1 MRTFKMRMLTLFVV
15 CLLAISPMTTFASTI
30 QPGGVV
36 APPIIIQKITIHTL
50 IVLDQVIIEGTDDHF
65 QWTENGAF
73 TEADIVELKAGI
85 DLSGEDDLFLQG
97 LYWDAKGNDELTV
110 GDVPENGDTLYIL
123 LTTIEPTVTPNPPQ
137 NPEGNTPQ
145 IPEQDPPQ
153 SPVNPP
159 QGNSGQGEEPIPQ
172 PETQEPATDVA
183 APKTGQSS
191 LVGLYVV
198 VLFAGAVFVAGV
210 RRKRRDFC

>member
-1 MRTFKMRMLTLFVV
+1 MRTFKMRMLTLMIV

-30 QPGGVV
+30 QPGGGI
-36 APPIIIQKITIHTL
+36 APSIITQKITIHTL

-65 QWTENGAF
+65 QWTANEAF
-73 TEADIVELKAGI
+73 AEADIVELKARI

-97 LYWDAKGNDELTV
+97 LFWDTNGNDELTV

-153 SPVNPP
+153 NPVNPP
-159 QGNSGQGEEPIPQ
+159 QDNSGQGEDPIPQ
-172 PETQEPATDVA
+172 PKPQEPTTDVA

-191 LVGLYVV
+191 FVGLYMVLLFVGAVV
-198 VLFAGAVFVAGV
+198 VDGM